1 MKLRWMNRFINGRNV
16 DGSQNRGATKHSSS
30 NATFVKWALVAAAVL
45 SLFPTGSAAQ
55 IAPASSK
62 PDPPSDSQST
72 SVDSNRAE
80 TTTSTLAPPGRPVT
94 NQPTD
99 QVKGGNGTTKGPK
112 QASGIS
118 KDRLFF
124 AFPNFLTLEDAR
136 NVPPLTT
143 AEKYKVLTRS
153 SFDYVKFF
161 WFGALAG
168 ISQAANS
175 QSGYGQGAAGY
186 GKRYGAAF
194 ADGTIQD
201 YMTGAILP
209 SLLHQDP
216 RYFQLGKGGV
226 WHRTGYALS
235 HIVVTR
241 GDSGRKQFNF
251 SEVLGSGAASS
262 IGTYTYYP
270 RSDRT
275 AANVMSVWGSQLGFD
290 AFVTVLKEFWPDI
303 RRKLHGPK

>member
-1 MKLRWMNRFINGRNV
+1 MGRKILSKNDRV
-16 DGSQNRGATKHSSS
+16 VGGSQNRGTMGYSSS
-30 NATFVKWALVAAAVL
+30 TATFMNCAFLAAAVL
-45 SLFPTGSAAQ
+45 SIFPMGCAAQ
-55 IAPASSK
+55 PVPAPLEPDPLSGSQGTSLDSNHAETAAPAQT
-62 PDPPSDSQST
+62 PVGHP
-72 SVDSNRAE
+72 VSNQR
-80 TTTSTLAPPGRPVT
+80 
-94 NQPTD
+94 TD
-99 QVKGGNGTTKGPK
+99 QVKDSNGTTADPK
-112 QASGIS
+112 QTSGIS

-124 AFPNFLTLEDAR
+124 VLPNFLTVEDAGT
-136 NVPPLTT
+136 VPPLTT
-143 AEKYKVLTRS
+143 AEKYKTLTRS

-161 WFGALAG
+161 WYGALAG
-168 ISQAANS
+168 IAQAANS

-194 ADGTIQD
+194 VDGTIED

-216 RYFQLGKGGV
+216 RYYQLGKGGF
-226 WHRTGYALS
+226 WHRTGYAVS
-235 HIVVTR
+235 RIAITR
-241 GDSGRKQFNF
+241 GDSGHNQFNF

-262 IGTYTYYP
+262 IGTYCYYP

-275 AANVMSVWGSQLGFD
+275 AANVMSVWGTQLGID

>member
-1 MKLRWMNRFINGRNV
+1 MRRMTLSIN
-16 DGSQNRGATKHSSS
+16 DGGVGESQNRGTMEYSSS
-30 NATFVKWALVAAAVL
+30 TTMFVKWALAAAAVL
-45 SLFPTGSAAQ
+45 SMFPTGSAAQ
-55 IAPASSK
+55 QAPAPSK
-62 PDPPSDSQST
+62 PDPPSGSQST
-72 SVDSNRAE
+72 TVDSDHAE
-80 TTTSTLAPPGRPVT
+80 TTTPALAPVGPSVT
-94 NQPTD
+94 NQRTD
-99 QVKGGNGTTKGPK
+99 QVKDGNGKTAGPN
-112 QASGIS
+112 QTPGTS

-124 AFPNFLTLEDAR
+124 ALPNFLTLEDAGS
-136 NVPPLTT
+136 VPPLTT

-161 WFGALAG
+161 WYGALAG
-168 ISQAANS
+168 IGQAANN

-194 ADGTIQD
+194 ADGTIED

-209 SLLHQDP
+209 SLFHQDP
-216 RYFQLGKGGV
+216 RYFQLGKGGF
-226 WHRTGYALS
+226 WHRTGYAVS
-235 HIVVTR
+235 RIVITR
-241 GDSGRKQFNF
+241 GDSGHNQFNF

-262 IGTYTYYP
+262 IGTYCYYP

-275 AANVMSVWGSQLGFD
+275 AANVMSVWGTQLGID